1 MQDNPQTGQ
10 ASPTL
15 LTALE
20 ALADKAETKAFIFS
34 QLAQHIAQ
42 PQPQAEQ

>member
-1 MQDNPQTGQ
+1 MQVDQQTT
-10 ASPTL
+10 PTL

-20 ALADKAETKAFIFS
+20 ALADRAESKAFIFS

-42 PQPQAEQ
+42 PQPKAQQ